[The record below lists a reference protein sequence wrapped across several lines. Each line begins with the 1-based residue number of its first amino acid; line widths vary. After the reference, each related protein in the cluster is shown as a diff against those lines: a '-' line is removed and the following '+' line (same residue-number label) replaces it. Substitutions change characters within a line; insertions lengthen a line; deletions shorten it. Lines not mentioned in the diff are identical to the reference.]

1 MTLSLLHTALWEP
14 VEIHPGKLL
23 WSFNGPEP
31 GGPESMI
38 RKEKRERKRL
48 IFLGLCRKPI
58 KPFDTGLASLMKAS
72 GALSRGVK
80 AQYTFS
86 RGS

>member
-1 MTLSLLHTALWEP
+1 MSLLHTALWEP

-23 WSFNGPEP
+23 WSFNGLEP

-58 KPFDTGLASLMKAS
+58 KSFDTELASLTKAP
-72 GALSRGVK
+72 GTLSNGVK
-80 AQYTFS
+80 GQGAFS

>member
-1 MTLSLLHTALWEP
+1 MRC
-14 VEIHPGKLL
+14 
-23 WSFNGPEP
+23 FNGLEP

-48 IFLGLCRKPI
+48 IFLGLYIKPI
-58 KPFDTGLASLMKAS
+58 KPLHRACSVHEGLRCPLD
-72 GALSRGVK
+72 GVK
-80 AQYTFS
+80 EQSAFS